1 MLSQAAL
8 LKKNYEQIAYL
19 TGRNFNIFDVLGL
32 SKKEVKTH
40 SAFLAELLNP
50 EGSHGQRDKYLS
62 LFVDRLSLEKPFKS
76 EDATVY
82 CEKYIGP
89 LSDDGKSGGRID
101 LLIENKNG
109 QQIIIENKIYA
120 SDQPNQL
127 LRYNNRYSKAELFYL
142 TLKGGKPSDASLG
155 GESFQVET
163 ISYDKDIIP
172 WLELCMKESASLP
185 VIRETLHQYINL
197 IKNLT
202 GQTIMNEMSSEI
214 QELILAEQ
222 GLKALKD
229 CQSAASDLYK
239 KVGKR
244 FKDAAQK
251 GELDLKKYKFSFGK
265 KEYREVLKVNGAELR
280 VIIAEDDRDGIW
292 IGYMGFEGEKTHNAP
307 FSNALPEDY
316 ESRLKDAIE
325 RSLSSDLKD
334 KPNVKIYRTKWHF
347 IWFNP
352 APFEC
357 GEKVNELSDEKVY
370 EAHKNDKYLDTLVDE
385 IRNQEAASTKELL
398 SMLQPK

>member
-1 MLSQAAL
+1 M
-8 LKKNYEQIAYL
+8 
-19 TGRNFNIFDVLGL
+19 
-32 SKKEVKTH
+32 
-40 SAFLAELLNP
+40 
-50 EGSHGQRDKYLS
+50 
-62 LFVDRLSLEKPFKS
+62 EKPFKS

-101 LLIENKNG
+101 LLIENKNE

-214 QELILAEQ
+214 QELILAER
-222 GLKALKD
+222 GLNVLKD
-229 CQSAASDLYK
+229 CQAAASKLYED
-239 KVGKR
+239 VGNS
-244 FKDAAQK
+244 FKDAAQEH
-251 GELDLKKYKFSFGK
+251 ELDLKRYKYNFGN
-265 KEYREVLKVNGAELR
+265 KEYREVLKLNGAELK
-280 VIIAEDDRDGIW
+280 VIIAEDDWDGIW
-292 IGYMGFEGEKTHNAP
+292 IGYIGFIGEEIDNSHFLKVLD
-307 FSNALPEDY
+307 ALGDY
-316 ESRLKDAIE
+316 KSKLKDAIKS
-325 RSLSSDLKD
+325 SLSKSSLSPNLKD
-334 KPNVKIYRTKWHF
+334 KFDVEIHETKYHF

-352 APFEC
+352 APFKR

-370 EAHKNDKYLDTLVDE
+370 EASNNDKYLGTLVDA
-385 IRNQEAASTKELL
+385 IIKQEAAATESLL
-398 SMLQPK
+398 SMLKPE